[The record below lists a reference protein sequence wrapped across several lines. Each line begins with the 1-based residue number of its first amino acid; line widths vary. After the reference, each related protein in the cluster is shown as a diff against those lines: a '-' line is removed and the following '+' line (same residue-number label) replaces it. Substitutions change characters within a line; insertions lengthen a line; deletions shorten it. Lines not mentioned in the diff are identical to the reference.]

1 MLLTVSMASIPCLSR
16 QPVPNIK
23 DLKQS
28 FETIP
33 TAAGTP
39 ALQYF
44 NIRVTERL
52 HRYRSLKR
60 QWNEVASNGQYD
72 LSKSDTLASI
82 TEMTPITHE
91 QLIKDYITTSSLK
104 EKDSMENDPLRSQI
118 QSDLMQLRKLIKSRQ
133 KKRSEKVSSKG
144 NTHHRPSGEN
154 VSSRFPL
161 LFFKENITSS
171 LTLVETHFI
180 MIKVYFHF
188 SNAIPRPLSSL
199 VCWIKE

>member
-1 MLLTVSMASIPCLSR
+1 MQKSFILTLDRIRIQSQDKMLLTVSMASIPCLSR
-16 QPVPNIK
+16 QPVSNIK
-23 DLKQS
+23 DLKQPLD
-28 FETIP
+28 TIP
-33 TAAGTP
+33 TATGTH

-91 QLIKDYITTSSLK
+91 QLVKDYITTSTLK
-104 EKDSMENDPLRSQI
+104 EKDPVGNNPLRSQI

-154 VSSRFPL
+154 VSS
-161 LFFKENITSS
+161 LFFKENTPSHTQTSS
-171 LTLVETHFI
+171 LTLAEHI
-180 MIKVYFHF
+180 
-188 SNAIPRPLSSL
+188 SL
-199 VCWIKE
+199 

>member
-16 QPVPNIK
+16 QPMPNIK
-23 DLKQS
+23 DVKQP
-28 FETIP
+28 FDTIP

-72 LSKSDTLASI
+72 LVKSETAELM
-82 TEMTPITHE
+82 TEMTPISHE

-104 EKDSMENDPLRSQI
+104 EKDATGNDPLRSQI
-118 QSDLMQLRKLIKSRQ
+118 QSDLMQLRKLIRSHR
-133 KKRSEKVSSKG
+133 KKRAEKVSSKV

-154 VSSRFPL
+154 VSCRLFSLSL
-161 LFFKENITSS
+161 L
-171 LTLVETHFI
+171 H
-180 MIKVYFHF
+180 
-188 SNAIPRPLSSL
+188 
-199 VCWIKE
+199 